1 MSVPQSPD
9 TDPAP
14 RSALTGM
21 RAFRHRDFRYFW
33 ATRVSGILATEMLVT
48 TVGWQVYRLTASELN
63 LGLIGL
69 AQFAPFAMLFLVSG
83 VAADRLPRMRIILGC
98 VGLQTICAAALLWG
112 TWSGRIDF
120 SIILAILVLFGVARA
135 FQAPAQMAIVPNL
148 VPSHDLANAIAW
160 SSSGFQMARIIGPTV
175 AGLLI
180 AFGATRGEDEF
191 FVYVL
196 AVAIFLLAT
205 LLAALVRKPVQV
217 VNAAP
222 ITIGNILAG
231 FKFIASRQV
240 IFGAIGLD
248 MFAVLFGGA
257 IALLP
262 VYATDILNV
271 GADGFGIL
279 RSAFTAGGFI
289 GALYM
294 TQMPVRRHAG
304 LKLLFAVG
312 TFGVGVIVF
321 GVSEIFWLSLFAL
334 VVMGLADSVSVFVRQ
349 NLVQIITPDER
360 RGRVSAVTA
369 VFIGASNE
377 LGEFESGVTAHWWGT
392 VPAVVVGG
400 AATVTVAVTF
410 AWLFPQLR
418 KVDSLDPDDLIMRYR
433 DPAPDRT
440 PQG

>member
-14 RSALTGM
+14 KSALAGM
-21 RAFRHRDFRYFW
+21 RAFSHRDFRYFW
-33 ATRVSGILATEMLVT
+33 ATRVAGILATEMLVT

-63 LGLIGL
+63 LGLIGF
-69 AQFAPFAMLFLVSG
+69 AQFAPFALLFLVSG
-83 VAADRLPRMRIILGC
+83 VAADRLPRMRIIFGC
-98 VGLQTICAAALLWG
+98 VSLQTVCAAVLLWG
-112 TWSGRIDF
+112 TWSGHIDF
-120 SIILAILVLFGVARA
+120 TIILAILVLFGVARA

-160 SSSGFQMARIIGPTV
+160 SSSGFQMARIIGPTI

-180 AFGATRGEDEF
+180 SFGAARGEDEF

-196 AVAIFLLAT
+196 AVAVFVLAT
-205 LLAALVRKPVQV
+205 ILAAMVRSPVQIV
-217 VNAAP
+217 SQVP
-222 ITIGNILAG
+222 ISVSNILAG

-248 MFAVLFGGA
+248 LFAVLFGGA

-262 VYATDILNV
+262 VYATTILNV

-279 RSAFTAGGFI
+279 RSAFTFGGFV
-289 GALYM
+289 GAIYM
-294 TQMPVRRHAG
+294 TQRPVARQAG
-304 LKLLFAVG
+304 IKLLLAVG
-312 TFGVGVIVF
+312 IFGLGVIVF
-321 GVSEIFWLSLFAL
+321 GISEIFWLSLGAL
-334 VVMGLADSVSVFVRQ
+334 VVMGLADSVSVFIRQ
-349 NLVQIITPDER
+349 NLVQIITPDEM

-392 VPAVVVGG
+392 VPAVIVGG
-400 AATVTVAVTF
+400 AATVTVAVSF
-410 AWLFPQLR
+410 AWLFPKLR
-418 KVDSLDPDDLIMRYR
+418 EVDSLEPDELIRKYR
-433 DPAPDRT
+433 DPSP
-440 PQG
+440 GS